1 MPTLEDAL
9 TATLTAEA
17 VEASFLQAVS
27 GIQLTENAYVSPR
40 DDVSRSTIEFVMP
53 DTDAPAERSRAETIA
68 HAGALHTRTAG
79 GEWITLD
86 LPRPALGPLA
96 LLTIL
101 YGADLEQPVAGD
113 GAVIE
118 VELSASLA
126 TERVPD
132 ELRSTLDDLLSAT
145 DPAGDGRFPE
155 HSTARLRVHEAP
167 LHIAEATITTTLSGG
182 SAATFALEIHPT
194 PARTINIPDSN
205 ESEVA

>member
-17 VEASFLQAVS
+17 VEASFVQAVA
-27 GIQLTENAYVSPR
+27 GIQMTENAYVSPR
-40 DDVSRSTIEFVMP
+40 DNVSHSTIEFVMP
-53 DTDAPAERSRAETIA
+53 ETDAPADVSRAETIA
-68 HAGALHTRTAG
+68 HAGALHTRAAG
-79 GEWITLD
+79 GEWIALD

-96 LLTIL
+96 FLAIL
-101 YGADLEQPVAGD
+101 YGADLGQPIAGD
-113 GAVIE
+113 GAVID

-155 HSTARLRVHEAP
+155 HSTARLRIDDAP
-167 LHIAEATITTTLSGG
+167 LHIAEATIITTLSGG
-182 SAATFALEIHPT
+182 SAATFALELHPT
-194 PARTINIPDSN
+194 PARTIDIPDSN